1 MDLSSLFVPI
11 VIGTMTAFAAVL
23 FTVTLMT
30 HERK

>member
-1 MDLSSLFVPI
+1 MDLSSLFIPV
-11 VIGTMTAFAAVL
+11 VIGTMPLFAVVL